1 MWLLKVKSAATG
13 EYQTIEISDDLKKL
27 LKEANRLVEDGRE
40 IQITDKKR
48 A

>member
-1 MWLLKVKSAATG
+1 MWLLKVKSIATG
-13 EYQTIEISDDLKKL
+13 KYQIIEISDDLKKL

-40 IQITDKKR
+40 IQITAEKR